1 MKIEI
6 VTKFETSHVGNNDT
20 TIEAR
25 ILTDT
30 GIEICSGTDKDSW
43 PDPKK
48 SPASAKRATKAALER
63 MQYMLDNVIDVA
75 KKAGLL

>member
-6 VTKFETSHVGNNDT
+6 VTQFEASHTGQNST
-20 TIEAR
+20 TIEAK
-25 ILTDT
+25 ILTDD

-43 PDPKK
+43 PDARKA
-48 SPASAKRATKAALER
+48 PASAKRATSAALER
-63 MQYMLDNVIDVA
+63 MQHMLTNATDVA